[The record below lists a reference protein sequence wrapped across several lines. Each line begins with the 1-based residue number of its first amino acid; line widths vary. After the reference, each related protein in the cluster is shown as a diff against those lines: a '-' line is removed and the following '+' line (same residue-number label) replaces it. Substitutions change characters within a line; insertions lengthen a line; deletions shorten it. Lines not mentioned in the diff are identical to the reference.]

1 MGTAFAIDE
10 AIDCG
15 HAGNALKM
23 GIVKLHMS
31 SSYPNSD
38 GAIANNGEA
47 LGTALAATSLGCEY
61 VHGIEL
67 ISTGV
72 IGAIGYVFYGTSGG
86 GTWVAGRGYPV
97 ATYKLAAAYGDYSAS
112 SDGAHVTVANA
123 VDLSAVGAALVF
135 KVLYS

>member
-10 AIDCG
+10 TIDCG
-15 HAGNALKM
+15 HAGNGLKRA
-23 GIVKLHMS
+23 IVKLHMS

-61 VHGIEL
+61 VYGIKL
-67 ISTGV
+67 LSTGA
-72 IGAIGYVFYGTSGG
+72 IASIGYEVKGSSGG
-86 GTWVAGRGYPV
+86 GTWVATRGSPV
-97 ATYKLAAAYGDYSAS
+97 ATYKLAVAYGDYSAS

-123 VDLSAVGAALVF
+123 VDLAAAGAALIF
-135 KVLYS
+135 EVLYS